1 MGKEYYIK
9 FVERMFQQMLLGQL
23 DMQKQKNKT
32 ELPHTIYKS
41 LLKMDH
47 RSKHK
52 GKTIKF

>member
-1 MGKEYYIK
+1 
-9 FVERMFQQMLLGQL
+9 MFQQMLLGQL

-32 ELPHTIYKS
+32 ELPYTIYKS